1 MMRLA
6 TPGVY
11 IEEKNAFGSSV
22 VGLPTAVPAF
32 LGYTEKAERA
42 GKSLLFKPTRITTLG
57 EFIQYF
63 GGAAFNLFN
72 IETAAANAKNIDFTL
87 AGKNYVLTATG
98 TRFMLYDA
106 LRMFFA
112 NGGSTCYIVS
122 VGSYTNDDGSAN
134 APTKKAF
141 EDGIT
146 SLIAEEEPTLL
157 VTPEA
162 VLLEEADCQA
172 IQQAALQHCGG
183 KMKNRFAVLDVYGGY
198 VPRTY
203 DETDV
208 VTRFR
213 EGVGTNYLNYGAAYY
228 PWVNASVVSA
238 DELSFKNIGNID
250 VLAEVLTK
258 EADIINENPK
268 KATEIKAEITKL
280 SDDKVNANNLNQTL
294 KTVCP
299 LFKLILSQMQVK
311 LNLLPPSAA
320 MVGIFTMVD
329 TTRGVF
335 KAPANVSMSNVIAPA
350 VKMTNDDQEDL
361 NVTVTGK
368 SVNGIRSF
376 IGEGTVVWGARTLDG
391 NSQDWRYINVRR
403 TLIFIEQSIKYAA
416 KRYVYEPND
425 AGTWVL
431 IKGTITGFL
440 TTLWKAGGLVGV
452 TPEQAFE
459 VAVGIGQTMTP
470 TDVLDGVMRITVKVA
485 VSRPAEFIVIT
496 FQQKMQ
502 ES

>member
-1 MMRLA
+1 MRLA

-22 VGLPTAVPAF
+22 VAIPTAVPAF

-42 GKSLLFKPTRITTLG
+42 GKSLLFKPTRITTMG
-57 EFIQYF
+57 EFVQYF
-63 GGAAFNLFN
+63 GGAANNLFT
-72 IETAAANAKNIDFTL
+72 IETAATNAKNVDFTL
-87 AGKNYVLTATG
+87 ASKNYVLQPTG

-106 LRMFFA
+106 LRMFFS
-112 NGGSTCYIVS
+112 NGGSTCYIIS
-122 VGSYTNDDGSAN
+122 VGTYTNDDGSPAV
-134 APTKKAF
+134 PTKKAF
-141 EDGIT
+141 EDGILT
-146 SLIAEEEPTLL
+146 LIAEEEPTLL
-157 VTPEA
+157 VAPETM
-162 VLLEEADCQA
+162 LLEEADCHAIHQA
-172 IQQAALQHCGG
+172 ILQHCGG
-183 KMKNRFAVLDVYGGY
+183 KMKNRFAVLDVYEGY
-198 VPRTY
+198 KPRTY
-203 DETDV
+203 DENDP

-213 EGVGTNYLNYGAAYY
+213 EGVGTNFLNYGAAYY
-228 PWVNASVVSA
+228 PWINTSVVSA
-238 DELSFKNIGNID
+238 DELSYKNISNLD

-258 EADIINENPK
+258 EADLINENLK
-268 KATEIKAEITKL
+268 KAAEIKAEIAKL
-280 SDDKVNANNLNQTL
+280 SDANVNSNNLNQTL

-299 LFKLILSQMQVK
+299 LFKYMLAQMQVK
-311 LNLLPPSAA
+311 LNLLPASSAMA
-320 MVGIFTMVD
+320 GIYTMVD
-329 TTRGVF
+329 NTRGVF
-335 KAPANVSMSNVIAPA
+335 KAPANISLSSVISPA

-368 SVNGIRSF
+368 SINGIRSF

-416 KRYVYEPND
+416 KRYVFEPND
-425 AGTWVL
+425 ANTWVL
-431 IKGTITGFL
+431 IRGTISGFL
-440 TTLWKAGGLVGV
+440 TTLWKAGGLVGT

-459 VAVGIGQTMTP
+459 VLIGLGQTMTP
-470 TDVLDGVMRITVKVA
+470 NDILDGIMRITVKVA